1 MNYQNELLSIANN
14 YIKKNNLE
22 NIKSFAKDKILRRV

>member
-1 MNYQNELLSIANN
+1 MNYQNELLSITNN

-22 NIKSFAKDKILRRV
+22 NYIENINF